1 MSKPTHRRCKA
12 AYRSCCASV
21 QYRPPDLAAAED
33 VRGADGISNQT
44 GWSCGQDSAA
54 PRSGRVAALAN
65 RGGLCETQINHDTLQ
80 DGCHTPCDALHRS
93 QLPCGNATT
102 CDPHITRQFN
112 SATAVIA
119 QQGTTSSTS
128 KIDAAPALL
137 RCEHRHAT
145 HISVHVTRT
154 RVQNSMIMA
163 SSSRV
168 LLLLVHHSCGSAAV
182 SASSNVQQVGGRAL
196 HGGKGVMQSAAAGHP
211 PIGHPVGKRT
221 CKYCCRCMFHRL
233 TRL

>member
-163 SSSRV
+163 PPVVYCCCWCITAVAVQRCRPLQTCSRW
-168 LLLLVHHSCGSAAV
+168 
-182 SASSNVQQVGGRAL
+182 
-196 HGGKGVMQSAAAGHP
+196 AAG
-211 PIGHPVGKRT
+211 RYT
-221 CKYCCRCMFHRL
+221 AARASCSRL
-233 TRL
+233 RPAIPQ